1 MFNGKINYKSPF
13 SMAMLNYQR
22 VSRSLCL
29 AQPHTGHMDVSE
41 LVLPEIPQIYWL
53 IMMVNQ

>member
-1 MFNGKINYKSPF
+1 
-13 SMAMLNYQR
+13 MAMLNYQR